1 MKKDINKEAA
11 AIIRA
16 TQRALG
22 DMIEDAEKTLD
33 PETMA
38 YARAGEYYVETIAG
52 GVNWIRRLSVVMDI
66 KIEAENDKACQ
77 EIKTLADIWAVE
89 GSDKMWAERHN
100 GTINSTKRHIH
111 YMRTLCSREGSP
123 LHDLTDNMVQ
133 LDKYTDKMREDLAKK
148 REKLKKLRT
157 KRVERSK
164 A

>member
-1 MKKDINKEAA
+1 MKKDINKEVT

-16 TQRALG
+16 TQRALR

-38 YARAGEYYVETIAG
+38 YARAGEYYAEMIAG
-52 GVNWIRRLSVVMDI
+52 CINWIRRLSAVMDI
-66 KIEAENDKACQ
+66 KIEAENDKASQ

-100 GTINSTKRHIH
+100 RLIDSTKAHIRH
-111 YMRTLCSREGSP
+111 MLTLCSREGSP
-123 LHDLTDNMVQ
+123 LHDLTDNIVQ
-133 LDKYTDKMREDLAKK
+133 LDKYTDKMREDLANK

>member
-1 MKKDINKEAA
+1 MKKDIHKEVT
-11 AIIRA
+11 AIIRT

-22 DMIEDAEKTLD
+22 DMVEDAEKTFD

-38 YARAGEYYVETIAG
+38 YARAGEYYAEMIAG
-52 GVNWIRRLSVVMDI
+52 CINWIRRLSVVMDI

-89 GSDKMWAERHN
+89 GSDKIWAERHN
-100 GTINSTKRHIH
+100 NIVTETKRHIN
-111 YMRTLCSREGSP
+111 YLLTLCSRENSP

-133 LDKYTDKMREDLAKK
+133 LDKYADKMRIELAKK

>member
-1 MKKDINKEAA
+1 MKKDIYKEAA

-22 DMIEDAEKTLD
+22 DMVERAERDGDA
-33 PETMA
+33 ETMA
-38 YARAGEYYVETIAG
+38 YARAGEYYTEIIAG

-66 KIEAENDKACQ
+66 KIEAENDKASQ

-89 GSDKMWAERHN
+89 NSDKTWAERHN
-100 GTINSTKRHIH
+100 GTINSTRKHIH
-111 YMRTLCSREGSP
+111 HMLTLCSHESSP
-123 LHDLTDNMVQ
+123 LRDLTDNMVH
-133 LDKYTDKMREDLAKK
+133 LDKYTDKMREDLANK

-157 KRVERSK
+157 KRVERSE

>member
-1 MKKDINKEAA
+1 MKKDIYKEAA
-11 AIIRA
+11 AIIRT

-22 DMIEDAEKTLD
+22 DMVEDAEKTLD

-89 GSDKMWAERHN
+89 DSDKMLAERHN
-100 GTINSTKRHIH
+100 GLINSTRKHIH
-111 YMRTLCSREGSP
+111 HMLTLCSHENSP
-123 LHDLTDNMVQ
+123 LHGLTDNMVQ
-133 LDKYTDKMREDLAKK
+133 LDKYTDKMREDLANK

-157 KRVERSK
+157 KRVERSE